1 MRRICLVGA
10 VAASLLAVGV
20 ATSSAKGHHHKT
32 TKPTKTA
39 PPALKGTCKLAM
51 SIVVPTG
58 ETVVL
63 QDATNG
69 TMYGTSTCSG
79 KSGVVSFPFN
89 VASSGDTVGDMTLY
103 NGTGSLRGSADL
115 SETSSSA
122 PTPYVF
128 GNAVL
133 SGTFKVKKGTGSWAG
148 ASGHGTFACATPD
161 SIHYNCTLK
170 LK

>member
-10 VAASLLAVGV
+10 VAASMLVVGV
-20 ATSSAKGHHHKT
+20 ATSSAKKSHHKT
-32 TKPTKTA
+32 TTPVAT
-39 PPALKGTCKLAM
+39 LKGTCKLAM

-89 VASSGDTVGDMTLY
+89 VASSGDTVGSMTLY
-103 NGTGSLRGSADL
+103 SGTGSLKGTADL
-115 SETSSSA
+115 SETSSSP

-128 GNAVL
+128 GNAVF

-148 ASGHGTFACATPD
+148 ASGHGTFACVTPD